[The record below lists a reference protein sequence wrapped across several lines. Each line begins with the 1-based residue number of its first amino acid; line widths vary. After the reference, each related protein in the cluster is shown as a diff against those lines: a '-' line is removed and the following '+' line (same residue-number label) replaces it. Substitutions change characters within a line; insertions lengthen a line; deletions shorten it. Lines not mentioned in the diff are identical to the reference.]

1 MILYDAEPSL
11 FCVHTDIL
19 LGRATNKK
27 DKRSLS
33 AVSISAQDTGEMKM
47 DLTVAVFRFSL
58 LIVLIGN
65 VSSSDHF
72 SKYLFELNVLVLY

>member
-1 MILYDAEPSL
+1 M
-11 FCVHTDIL
+11 
-19 LGRATNKK
+19 GRRRIRKINA
-27 DKRSLS
+27 RSLQL
-33 AVSISAQDTGEMKM
+33 AFHTGEKRM

-65 VSSSDHF
+65 VSSSGHF

>member
-1 MILYDAEPSL
+1 MG
-11 FCVHTDIL
+11 
-19 LGRATNKK
+19 GRQIRK

-58 LIVLIGN
+58 LIVLIGT
-65 VSSSDHF
+65 VSSSGHF
-72 SKYLFELNVLVLY
+72 SKYLLELNVLVLY